1 MTAAEKAA
9 RPIGKGYFFRMHDYL
24 REMLPIPRH
33 ALLAVL
39 AAIGVV
45 GFTTTVQG
53 AHAILSSAAV
63 SSVAWN
69 VFAMLVIL
77 RLMDE
82 LKDAAIDRRLFPE
95 RPLPS
100 GRVSERDIRISLG
113 ATASLYI
120 LANLYSPATALS
132 ALLGLGYA
140 LLMFKRFF
148 VPALLERSL
157 PITLA
162 THTPIVPI
170 IWSQAFIAAASA
182 QGIALSDMRWRP
194 IAFYVAMM
202 WLAMLG
208 WELSR
213 KIRSAQ
219 EESEY
224 VTYSRLLGRAGA
236 VTLAIAVQTGA
247 ALIALLFWSRL
258 GLGFPY
264 LALVGFGWAV
274 SCWGHARFLIR
285 PDSRTSKL
293 KPYASAFIIGLVLA
307 QIYGFVLSRL

>member
-9 RPIGKGYFFRMHDYL
+9 RPIGRGYFFRMHDYL

-33 ALLAVL
+33 ALLAAL

-45 GFTTTVQG
+45 GFTTTVQS

-63 SSVAWN
+63 LSVAWN
-69 VFAMLVIL
+69 VFAMLMIL

-120 LANLYSPATALS
+120 LANLYSAAAAIS
-132 ALLGLGYA
+132 ALLVLGYA

-148 VPALLERSL
+148 APALLERSL

-162 THTPIVPI
+162 THTPIVPV

-182 QGIALSDMRWRP
+182 QGIALSDMRWGP
-194 IAFYVAMM
+194 IALYVAMM

-213 KIRSAQ
+213 KIRSTE

-224 VTYSRLLGRAGA
+224 VTYSQLLGRAGA
-236 VTLAIAVQTGA
+236 VTLATGVQTGA
-247 ALIALLFWSRL
+247 ALIALFFWSHL

-264 LALVGFGWAV
+264 LALVALGWAV

-285 PDSRTSKL
+285 PDRRTSKL

-307 QIYGFVLSRL
+307 QIYGFALSRL